1 MSDDPSDQL
10 SENPALAHNL
20 YENLRKND
28 CLDQNSVDQD
38 KPFDDIPKHVSSIL
52 SDTQSVFENM
62 VMNSNETFS
71 QCQRM
76 KRLNKI
82 AGIDHKLSNLFQF
95 SFLTVCYRTRYS
107 YCYCPCGLQ
116 HEYFHYINSET
127 GEIDMT
133 VLQKIA
139 QNITNGTCPHTENFP
154 EDFLTITNANP
165 INILAVVGS
174 STSVATPLDWILPD
188 NTTAIFG
195 VHPFVNAVLS
205 NNYKMLDFL
214 VDISPKIPRNLWLV
228 HITYPIRSENSSDPY
243 IWEITSLLEYCGKTG
258 NSRMF
263 RYVLKTIIPF
273 LDFDY
278 KEIDANTF
286 KTVNHCSALGS
297 HVPLIALYD
306 MIFKY
311 NLKDIMHI
319 ILWKGLS
326 HLKAGFGLNF
336 SNYVSLKKEREAKLF
351 ICAMLAIVYNKPRV
365 LDYTITQSAKSATKI
380 AKRGFLDI
388 CMVLQTQNCRRIL
401 LKHGI
406 YDVTEHDIMSLSEK
420 HEQIHFLF
428 SYSNCGKELVAFI
441 QQHPALIREIRQ
453 CIICGTYDDFTM
465 IGEFEGL
472 RDSKLV
478 KMQIQTALGMFVDG
492 VEFAQKAKR
501 NFHFRELFELWLY
514 LNPSNLLCFP
524 EYSFANLCLKSER
537 LEKLFGERHPCEM
550 IEYIIDGQEHKDDDA
565 WNYALPLVIECG
577 YKFKPTILEML
588 LHDFPR
594 PLTRPIQSGFNH
606 GLEPMEKLYL
616 KTCLERPRSLQ
627 LCCRDT
633 LRRHFKTNRIHEY
646 MSVVK
651 YPKKLKDFVLLK
663 TLLTTLKYNE
673 RNLIF

>member
-10 SENPALAHNL
+10 SENPALVNNL
-20 YENLRKND
+20 YENLRNND
-28 CLDQNSVDQD
+28 CLDQNSIDQNKD
-38 KPFDDIPKHVSSIL
+38 CDNIPKQVSGIL
-52 SDTQSVFENM
+52 LNAQSVFENM
-62 VMNSNETFS
+62 VMNPNETFS
-71 QCQRM
+71 QCQR
-76 KRLNKI
+76 I
-82 AGIDHKLSNLFQF
+82 AGIDDELSNLFQF
-95 SFLTVCYRTRYS
+95 SFLTLCYRTRYS

-127 GEIDMT
+127 GEIDKT

-139 QNITNGTCPHTENFP
+139 QNITNGTCPHTENVP
-154 EDFLTITNANP
+154 EHFLTPTNVNP
-165 INILAVVGS
+165 SNILAVVGS
-174 STSVATPLDWILPD
+174 STSAVNRKDWILPGIV
-188 NTTAIFG
+188 TAIFG

-205 NNYKMLDFL
+205 NNCRMLDFL
-214 VDISPKIPRNLWLV
+214 MDISTQLPRNPWLG
-228 HITYPIRSENSSDPY
+228 HIAYPIKLENRSDTY
-243 IWEITSLLEYCGKTG
+243 IWETTSLLEYCAKTG
-258 NSRMF
+258 KSRMF
-263 RYVLKTIIPF
+263 RYGLKTLIPF

-278 KEIDANTF
+278 KEIGAT
-286 KTVNHCSALGS
+286 TVSGS
-297 HVPLIALYD
+297 HEHLIALYD

-311 NLKDIMHI
+311 SLKDILHI
-319 ILWKGLS
+319 ILWKGIS

-336 SNYVSLKKEREAKLF
+336 SNYVSLKKEREAELL

-365 LDYTITQSAKSATKI
+365 LNYTITQSAISATKI

-388 CMVLQTQNCRRIL
+388 CMVLQMQNCRRIH

-406 YDVTEHDIMSLSEK
+406 YDRTEHGNMSLSEK

-441 QQHPALIREIRQ
+441 QQQPALIREIRQ
-453 CIICGTYDDFTM
+453 CRICRTYDDFTK
-465 IGEFEGL
+465 IDVLQGNS
-472 RDSKLV
+472 DLV
-478 KMQIQTALGMFVDG
+478 KVQIQTALGMFVDG

-537 LEKLFGERHPCEM
+537 LEKGFGERHPREM
-550 IEYIIDGQEHKDDDA
+550 IEYIIDGQEHKDYDA

-577 YKFKPTILEML
+577 YKFNPTMLEKL
-588 LHDFPR
+588 LYDLPR
-594 PLTRPIQSGFNH
+594 CLRR
-606 GLEPMEKLYL
+606 LDPMERMYL
-616 KTCLERPRSLQ
+616 KTCLETPKSLQ

-633 LRRHFKTNRIHEY
+633 LRRQFKTNRIHVY
-646 MSVVK
+646 MSVLD

-663 TLLTTLKYNE
+663 TLLPTLKYNE